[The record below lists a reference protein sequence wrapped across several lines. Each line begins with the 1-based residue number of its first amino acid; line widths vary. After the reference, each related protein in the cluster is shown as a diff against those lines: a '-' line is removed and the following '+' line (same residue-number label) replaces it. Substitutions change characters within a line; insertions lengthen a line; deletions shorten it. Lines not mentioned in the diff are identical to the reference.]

1 MKDYPENWTEQN
13 LTETFSVFGEL
24 GSVVIMKDN
33 TGKTKGFGFVCFKQ
47 HESATKALELHEK
60 EVQGK
65 KLYVV

>member
-1 MKDYPENWTEQN
+1 
-13 LTETFSVFGEL
+13 
-24 GSVVIMKDN
+24 MKDN

-65 KLYVV
+65 KLYVVRAQKKEDRTKLK

>member
-1 MKDYPENWTEQN
+1 
-13 LTETFSVFGEL
+13 VFGEL
-24 GSVVIMKDN
+24 GSVVVMKDN

-65 KLYVV
+65 KLYVVWA